1 MRCAKCEMTRANAK
15 AAGHRDWKK
24 GVCFDCAA
32 FDLDSPEGRAIMAD
46 VSDDDDGEAIE
57 P

>member
-1 MRCAKCEMTRANAK
+1 MTCAKCDVARANAK
-15 AAGHRDWKK
+15 AAGHRGS

-32 FDLDSPEGRAIMAD
+32 FDLDSPEGRAIMAQA
-46 VSDDDDGEAIE
+46 SDDDDGEAIE